1 MKEFML
7 GAMYWLNPNHGR
19 AEIEEDMRRIR
30 DNNFNIIRSFIW
42 WEKVQPKPGAWEFGK
57 QDLLYEAADKYGLRI
72 METFGLYLPLH
83 LQKELL
89 AKGIDDR
96 NKRYPCFDRPE
107 VAGPMEEFIR
117 RVVARYKDAPALEIW
132 NLWNEPTKEP
142 CRCPSTLIK
151 FAAWLKAKYPAA
163 EALKRAWLGECQ
175 VFSTACP
182 DSLEELTPEWLA
194 DAFEFGSR
202 GRITPMEYDWH
213 EFACDN
219 TDENCRHLRDIV
231 RSLDPAHETHVN
243 PASPISN
250 GIWNGIN
257 EWKLGRTVDSLSVSV
272 HPSHHFFDFE
282 SPEHFPQMYL
292 YCIDEVRSWAQ
303 GRDAWVGELQAGT
316 TFFHPNCYT
325 PTVREI
331 SHTLYHSLGRGLRGV
346 LFWEWQAWRS
356 SMKEVAEFSLR
367 RAQDGAPTERSEAAK
382 AFGADVAAN
391 SAVLAQAVRPAADTA
406 IFASMETRNFKL
418 LQQRATPY
426 IGYLAHE
433 NNSAAYGCYKAL
445 NRANLAVDFVT
456 ELEILEDVL
465 DRYRVLYLPLVEI
478 VSAPVAAKLRAF
490 VERGGALWADGRCGF
505 LDEHVFLRDT
515 IPGHG
520 LDEVFGCEE
529 ADFIGVPEKEL
540 RIGEMR
546 GFRHIQYLEPTT
558 GEAVASANGRATAV
572 RNRFGKGETLL
583 AGSLVT
589 LGIQKLGEDEATMAA
604 IAGFALEHGAKP
616 MLDLAPA
623 GAVECSVLRGP
634 EADVF
639 ILGNRQKE
647 AISAEVRFEEEY
659 CSFTL
664 KNETLPGG
672 KKLTLALAAGETQM
686 AIGIKKPNH

>member
-7 GAMYWLNPNHGR
+7 GTMYWLNPNHGR

-292 YCIDEVRSWAQ
+292 YCIDEARS
-303 GRDAWVGELQAGT
+303 
-316 TFFHPNCYT
+316 
-325 PTVREI
+325 
-331 SHTLYHSLGRGLRGV
+331 
-346 LFWEWQAWRS
+346 
-356 SMKEVAEFSLR
+356 
-367 RAQDGAPTERSEAAK
+367 
-382 AFGADVAAN
+382 
-391 SAVLAQAVRPAADTA
+391 
-406 IFASMETRNFKL
+406 
-418 LQQRATPY
+418 
-426 IGYLAHE
+426 
-433 NNSAAYGCYKAL
+433 
-445 NRANLAVDFVT
+445 
-456 ELEILEDVL
+456 
-465 DRYRVLYLPLVEI
+465 
-478 VSAPVAAKLRAF
+478 
-490 VERGGALWADGRCGF
+490 
-505 LDEHVFLRDT
+505 
-515 IPGHG
+515 
-520 LDEVFGCEE
+520 
-529 ADFIGVPEKEL
+529 
-540 RIGEMR
+540 
-546 GFRHIQYLEPTT
+546 
-558 GEAVASANGRATAV
+558 
-572 RNRFGKGETLL
+572 
-583 AGSLVT
+583 
-589 LGIQKLGEDEATMAA
+589 
-604 IAGFALEHGAKP
+604 
-616 MLDLAPA
+616 
-623 GAVECSVLRGP
+623 
-634 EADVF
+634 
-639 ILGNRQKE
+639 
-647 AISAEVRFEEEY
+647 
-659 CSFTL
+659 
-664 KNETLPGG
+664 
-672 KKLTLALAAGETQM
+672 
-686 AIGIKKPNH
+686 